1 MIDASSRATIEVSFA
16 SIGRHAGIPDTDIN
30 VVLDW
35 LSKNTQEWILI
46 FDNADNRDVQLT
58 PFFPKSNRGNILIT
72 TRNADYETLAPS
84 LEVSILEE
92 VAAVSLL
99 LKSGKLQETDE
110 NQDLASKIVREFGC
124 LALAVVQALHN
135 R

>member
-1 MIDASSRATIEVSFA
+1 MPNKFWKIPVQYIVDASSHATIMASFA
-16 SIGRHAGIPDTDIN
+16 SIARHAGIPDVDIN

-46 FDNADNRDVQLT
+46 FDNADNRDVQLR
-58 PFFPKSNRGNILIT
+58 PFFPKSHRGNILIT

-92 VAAVSLL
+92 SAAVALL
-99 LKSGKLQETDE
+99 LK
-110 NQDLASKIVREFGC
+110 
-124 LALAVVQALHN
+124 
-135 R
+135 